1 MKKIFLIAILILGQN
16 TLIQNVFAK
25 SNCRK
30 AGFKLWGQEI
40 YATPNGTSMIWA
52 PMQEVW
58 STALFGPGE
67 IGVASRKE
75 IPKDLKLEL
84 VYLSH
89 KTNEKLLEEEMLVI
103 QDSKKREQ
111 FKSNFAHT
119 TKKLAPFLD
128 KALKLSDKGN
138 LLITLKSKG
147 KKLCT
152 FEQEVFIAW
161 DNMDSMD
168 SDSMDSE

>member
-1 MKKIFLIAILILGQN
+1 MKKIFLIAVLILGQN
-16 TLIQNVFAK
+16 FLMQNVFAE

-58 STALFGPGE
+58 STALFQPGE

-75 IPKDLKLEL
+75 IPKDLKLTL
-84 VYLSH
+84 VYVSSD
-89 KTNEKLLEEEMLVI
+89 KTNKKLLEEEMLVI

-119 TKKLAPFLD
+119 TKKLAPFLN

-138 LLITLKSKG
+138 VLITLKSKG

-161 DNMDSMD
+161 DNMDP
-168 SDSMDSE
+168 EEP